1 MEDVRECRVRS
12 EFAHLYEEHMPEVWV
27 PARDWAERLD
37 ARARKARLLSIHRR
51 TLDEAHFD
59 FRGGGRPAHLQGAQ
73 SRRDDHKSTWCS
85 RHRHP
90 PAQAR

>member
-1 MEDVRECRVRS
+1 MEEVRECRLRS
-12 EFAHLYEEHMPEVWV
+12 EFAHLYEGLRPDVWV
-27 PARDWAERLD
+27 PARDWAEQLV

-51 TLDEAHFD
+51 TLDQTHFD

-73 SRRDDHKSTWCS
+73 SRRDDHKSTRCS
-85 RHRHP
+85 HNRRP